1 MGTRPSELRRP
12 LWDRLRG
19 EAPPLA
25 TQGYCPADLHWGGGP
40 SPGGPQL
47 LRLHHSH
54 QHHPGSERIYRLD
67 GRTDNGVD
75 TVPGGREEA
84 KNPQKWLI
92 PVSAG
97 SWGAEAAIPSTA
109 PHRPL
114 QSCLSIRGQQAGLCP
129 QEEGGTG
136 RGSWAPKG
144 EHATTPL
151 LLKDAT
157 YWSGREATRDKVTL
171 SLFQECASVP

>member
-114 QSCLSIRGQQAGLCP
+114 QSCLSIRGQQAGRALP
-129 QEEGGTG
+129 SGG
-136 RGSWAPKG
+136 RGHRERQLGPQRGTRNNPTATKRCHLLERKG
-144 EHATTPL
+144 SHT
-151 LLKDAT
+151 
-157 YWSGREATRDKVTL
+157 
-171 SLFQECASVP
+171 